1 MNCEEVLLLI
11 SGHLDEMNTPEE
23 EAALQAH
30 LAVCGHCREVLS
42 TFREND
48 KKLAAAREPA
58 PKGLCGNVMAR
69 IKGETKKK
77 NARRWS
83 GLAVAAA
90 LVLVVG
96 IAAVR
101 PSVVDQAPQ
110 MVSEAQ
116 TYTMSRSLP
125 NQNGGEVAQKI
136 ADERSGAVAVVHELY
151 YEIESYP
158 CETLEEGYLLYIL
171 PDNDAAVFLSET
183 YGCVIYEPEAKC
195 EQTAA
200 YALLVP

>member
-1 MNCEEVLLLI
+1 MNCEEALLLI
-11 SGHLDEMNTPEE
+11 SGHLDDMNTPEE

-42 TFREND
+42 VFREND
-48 KKLAAAREPA
+48 KKIAAAKEPA
-58 PKGLCGNVMAR
+58 PKTLCGNVMAQ
-69 IKGETKKK
+69 IKGEEKKK
-77 NARRWS
+77 TRHRWS

-90 LVLVVG
+90 LVLAIG

-101 PSVVDQAPQ
+101 PSVADQVPQ
-110 MVSEAQ
+110 MVSEVQ
-116 TYTMSRSLP
+116 TYTMSRSMP
-125 NQNGGEVAQKI
+125 NQDGGEVAQKI

-171 PDNDAAVFLSET
+171 PDHDAVVFLSEN
-183 YGCVIYEPEAKC
+183 YGCVIYEPEAEC